1 MKDFLYNL
9 YQNDNFTLYLTI
21 ALVVLVVLFVI
32 VLIFGKKDQ
41 KLEETKRLQ
50 KIELEGFK
58 EENKEPEKIE
68 VPVKEDVPE
77 PSVEEVKEEVAPVED
92 NTEEVTVT
100 TFEPEVKE
108 DEPVVEEKDD
118 TIVFTKDDK
127 PLFEAVEDEVPLN
140 IPDFGF
146 DELESNLN
154 SLEDIKKEFNNI
166 ELPDKVEVKEE
177 EPILTESKPNTEV
190 FSSVF
195 VNNSDIPTNNEE
207 SKVSLFSIED
217 DEEDTIELPTLKVE
231 KKEESVAP
239 LTDHEEEKP
248 FNFDDISGE
257 TYDIK

>member
-77 PSVEEVKEEVAPVED
+77 PPIEEVALVED

-108 DEPVVEEKDD
+108 VEPTLEEKDD

-146 DELESNLN
+146 DELESNLT
-154 SLEDIKKEFNNI
+154 SLEDIKKEFNDI
-166 ELPDKVEVKEE
+166 EVPSTEEVKE

>member
-58 EENKEPEKIE
+58 EENKEPEKVE
-68 VPVKEDVPE
+68 VPVKEDVPA
-77 PSVEEVKEEVAPVED
+77 PVVEETKEEVVAPVKND
-92 NTEEVTVT
+92 TEEVTVT

-108 DEPVVEEKDD
+108 EIPVVEEKDD
-118 TIVFTKDDK
+118 TIVFMKDDK
-127 PLFEAVEDEVPLN
+127 PLFEAVEDDVPLN

-146 DELESNLN
+146 DELESNLS
-154 SLEDIKKEFNNI
+154 SLEDIKKEFNDI
-166 ELPDKVEVKEE
+166 EVPSTEEVKEE
-177 EPILTESKPNTEV
+177 PVLTENKPNTEV

-207 SKVSLFSIED
+207 SKVSLFSIKD

-231 KKEESVAP
+231 KKEENVAP
-239 LTDHEEEKP
+239 IVNHEEEKP
-248 FNFDDISGE
+248 FSFDDISGE

>member
-58 EENKEPEKIE
+58 EENKEPEKVE
-68 VPVKEDVPE
+68 VPAKEDVPA
-77 PSVEEVKEEVAPVED
+77 PVVEETKEEVVAPVKND
-92 NTEEVTVT
+92 TEEVTVT

-108 DEPVVEEKDD
+108 EIPVVEEKDD
-118 TIVFTKDDK
+118 TIVFMKDDK
-127 PLFEAVEDEVPLN
+127 PLFEAVEDDVPLN

-146 DELESNLN
+146 DELESNLS
-154 SLEDIKKEFNNI
+154 SLEDIKKEFNDI
-166 ELPDKVEVKEE
+166 EVPSTEEVKEE
-177 EPILTESKPNTEV
+177 PVLTENKPNTEV

-207 SKVSLFSIED
+207 SKVSLFSIKD

-231 KKEESVAP
+231 KKEENVAP
-239 LTDHEEEKP
+239 IVNHEEEKP
-248 FNFDDISGE
+248 FSFDDISGE

>member
-77 PSVEEVKEEVAPVED
+77 PSVEEVTPSEN

-108 DEPVVEEKDD
+108 EEPKSEEKDD
-118 TIVFTKDDK
+118 TIVFMKDDK

-154 SLEDIKKEFNNI
+154 SLEDIKKEFNDI
-166 ELPDKVEVKEE
+166 ELPTREEVNVE
-177 EPILTESKPNTEV
+177 EPVLAETKPNTEV

-248 FNFDDISGE
+248 FSFDDISGE

>member
-58 EENKEPEKIE
+58 EENKEPEKVE
-68 VPVKEDVPE
+68 VPVKEDVPA
-77 PSVEEVKEEVAPVED
+77 PVVEETKEEVVAPVKND
-92 NTEEVTVT
+92 TEEVTVT

-108 DEPVVEEKDD
+108 EIPKKKKKDD
-118 TIVFTKDDK
+118 TIVFMKDDK
-127 PLFEAVEDEVPLN
+127 PLFEAVEDDVPLN

-146 DELESNLN
+146 DELESNLS
-154 SLEDIKKEFNNI
+154 SLEDIKKEFNDI
-166 ELPDKVEVKEE
+166 EVPSTEEVKEE
-177 EPILTESKPNTEV
+177 PVLTENKPNTEV

-207 SKVSLFSIED
+207 SKVSLFSIKD

-231 KKEESVAP
+231 KKEENVAP
-239 LTDHEEEKP
+239 IVNHEEEKP
-248 FNFDDISGE
+248 FSFDDISGE

>member
-32 VLIFGKKDQ
+32 VFIFGKKDQ

-58 EENKEPEKIE
+58 EENKEPEKVE
-68 VPVKEDVPE
+68 VPVKEDVPA
-77 PSVEEVKEEVAPVED
+77 PVVEETKEEVVAPVKND
-92 NTEEVTVT
+92 TEEVTVT

-108 DEPVVEEKDD
+108 EIPVVEEKDD
-118 TIVFTKDDK
+118 TIVFMKDDK
-127 PLFEAVEDEVPLN
+127 PLFEAVEDDVPLN

-146 DELESNLN
+146 DELESNLS
-154 SLEDIKKEFNNI
+154 SLEDIKKEFNDI
-166 ELPDKVEVKEE
+166 EVPTREEVKEE
-177 EPILTESKPNTEV
+177 PVLTENKPNTEV

-207 SKVSLFSIED
+207 SKVSLFSIKD

-231 KKEESVAP
+231 KKEENVAP
-239 LTDHEEEKP
+239 IVNHEEEKP
-248 FNFDDISGE
+248 FSFDDISGE